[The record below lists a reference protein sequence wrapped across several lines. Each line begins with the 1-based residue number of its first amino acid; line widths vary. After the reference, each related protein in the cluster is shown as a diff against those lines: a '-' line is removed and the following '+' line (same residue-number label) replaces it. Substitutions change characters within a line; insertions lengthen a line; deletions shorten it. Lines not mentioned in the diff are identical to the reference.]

1 MKDLNPKEL
10 AFSVA
15 SIFAMLALILLI
27 PSILV
32 TSTDIFTAFCLLFW
46 VFCFICLGIGCSV
59 PKDLNKIQKIYN
71 KPKKVYPIEI
81 V

>member
-15 SIFAMLALILLI
+15 SIFATIALILLI

-32 TSTDIFTAFCLLFW
+32 TSTDIFTAFCVLFW

-59 PKDLNKIQKIYN
+59 PKAKA
-71 KPKKVYPIEI
+71 KPLATKLINGEHLQLFY
-81 V
+81 